1 MDDKL
6 ENMLKNNIMLVT
18 FTKNNGEDRL
28 MRCTLQES
36 YIIKKAATD
45 DNIVVVTA
53 TARKQSN
60 SVIAVWDI
68 DKNAW
73 RSFRKDSVR
82 LYEVME

>member
-6 ENMLKNNIMLVT
+6 EGMLKNNIMLVT